1 MHPARRPRPT
11 LAPRC
16 CCTVQALEDNQ
27 VLVQGMMAN
36 RYMAT
41 FKDPILG
48 WNKKLMAVAD
58 VNQIMAEIQRTWS
71 YLVSLFIDSEEVKKE
86 LPEPAARFA
95 VIDQEIKK
103 VGSCANRVPA
113 PAWAQSL
120 PSDLRPVNVPTCCII
135 LVADR

>member
-1 MHPARRPRPT
+1 M
-11 LAPRC
+11 
-16 CCTVQALEDNQ
+16 QALEDNQ

-58 VNQIMAEIQRTWS
+58 VNQIMAEIQRSWA

-86 LPEPAARFA
+86 LPDAAARFA

-103 VGSCANRVPA
+103 VCCPGSCLPA
-113 PAWAQSL
+113 RL
-120 PSDLRPVNVPTCCII
+120 M
-135 LVADR
+135 